1 MPRIAHGEVV
11 TPEPVQNGQ
20 KEAASSPDSG
30 LAMAAAGSGGM
41 RAYNFMFRG
50 LQNDKANLLPRSP
63 HTLQHLKA
71 LGREMIDPAS
81 PPAPGTGDTGDSDI
95 PSAYTYFGQFV
106 DHDITMEGSPFSPVD
121 LFSPTMVPL
130 SLAQIRQLKNLH
142 RPTLDLDSVYGPTSP
157 PGPEP
162 PRDST
167 DPDKMKIGKV
177 TRLGVGE
184 REQGD
189 GRRVRLKG
197 DDNDLPRLRKD
208 HAHPRLDRAA
218 RIGDPRNDEN
228 LIISQLHVA
237 FLKAHNALVDQEHT
251 FGQARRLLRRHYQ
264 HVVIHDFLKRVADP
278 AIVDDI
284 LQNGNRV
291 YDPPAGRFFL
301 PLEFTV
307 AAYRFG
313 HSMVRE
319 KYAINLN
326 SSGAALFM
334 LFDLTA
340 FSGSLQS
347 PGPSAPD
354 HNTLPDNWIIE
365 WQRFADT
372 LDTKAPNR
380 ARQIN
385 TKLVEGLFGLPLLG
399 GSSQD
404 DDLGRLPVR
413 NLLRGYRL
421 RLPTG
426 QAVARR
432 LGLPVLTPSQIET
445 AAADPGQ
452 VLALRDGGFL
462 ERTPLWYYLLAE
474 AAHPSGGNGQRLGQ
488 VGSTIVAE
496 VLIGLV
502 RRSADSILKTPGWQP
517 SLPSAHPGSFEL
529 ADLLRFAGVLPRTY
543 KARSS
548 DSLPSIAADQ
558 LGDAG
563 RWTEIFV
570 LNRGSITHRDRI
582 SAGQVFLL
590 PGDTPPPKE
599 LRPVLHTFQG
609 GDTLWDL
616 AEKFLGDQQRSRE
629 IQAINADVLGAGPVV
644 PPGTQLVILPP

>member
-11 TPEPVQNGQ
+11 TPELVQEGQ
-20 KEAASSPDSG
+20 KEAASRPDSG

-41 RAYNFMFRG
+41 RAYSFMFRE

-71 LGREMIDPAS
+71 LGQSMTD
-81 PPAPGTGDTGDSDI
+81 PAPGPGDTGDSDI

-121 LFSPTMVPL
+121 LFSSTMVPL
-130 SLAQIRQLKNLH
+130 SLAKIRQLKNLR

-167 DPDKMKIGKV
+167 DPDKMKIGAV
-177 TRLGVGE
+177 TRLTVGE
-184 REQGD
+184 REQDD

-197 DDNDLPRLRKD
+197 DDNDLPRLRRN

-313 HSMVRE
+313 HSMVRDR
-319 KYAINLN
+319 YRINLN
-326 SSGAALFM
+326 PRPTALFM
-334 LFDLTA
+334 LFALTA
-340 FSGSLQS
+340 FSGDLQS
-347 PGPSAPD
+347 PGPSGREHD
-354 HNTLPDNWIIE
+354 TLPDNWIIE
-365 WQRFADT
+365 WHRFADT
-372 LDTKAPNR
+372 LDTKAGNR
-380 ARQIN
+380 ARRIN
-385 TKLVEGLFGLPLLG
+385 TKLVEGLFGLPFFDR
-399 GSSQD
+399 SSD
-404 DDLGRLPVR
+404 GDLGRLPVR

-432 LGLPVLTPSQIET
+432 LGLPVLTPSQIEE

-474 AAHPSGGNGQRLGQ
+474 AAYPSGGNGQRLGQ

-543 KARSS
+543 RARNG

-582 SAGQVFLL
+582 SAGQVLLL
-590 PGDTPPPKE
+590 PGDTPPPTG
-599 LRPVLHTFQG
+599 LRPVLHTFQTV
-609 GDTLWDL
+609 DTLWDL
-616 AEKFLGDQQRSRE
+616 AETFLGDQQREPEIRE
-629 IQAINADVLGAGPVV
+629 LNSDVIGSHNPA
-644 PPGTQLVILPP
+644 PGMQLVILPP